1 MWGHTGLLQ
10 STLMKNTK
18 SSISIHKYKAVNML
32 CVHETWVDS
41 FPLQQLEHHWSRELR
56 MSSTAWSMRFTR
68 TLLFLSQTGSFAR
81 DSHATLGF
89 RRGELIKSVEA
100 TPVCARWHFLQ
111 VNLQKILAA
120 AQLMQSVRNA
130 ARPPLSCQSLLAG
143 FTEALLGYKESSGKA
158 IAISTYIL
166 HLKPCTEIF
175 S

>member
-1 MWGHTGLLQ
+1 
-10 STLMKNTK
+10 MKNTK
-18 SSISIHKYKAVNML
+18 SSISIHKYKAVNMVYMRHGFL
-32 CVHETWVDS
+32 YNN
-41 FPLQQLEHHWSRELR
+41 
-56 MSSTAWSMRFTR
+56 SSITGATSSEWAALLGPCAS
-68 TLLFLSQTGSFAR
+68 LYLFLSQAGYFAR

-89 RRGELIKSVEA
+89 RRGELIESVEA
-100 TPVCARWHFLQ
+100 TPVCARWHFLR

-158 IAISTYIL
+158 ITLSTI
-166 HLKPCTEIF
+166 LKPCTEIL